1 MDVLKYL
8 NKTIEIAAYLHIN
21 YSGQLNIGNIG
32 YHFSRSRNKFWY
44 IPFSTIFK
52 IRKEAADII
61 WVQGFKYPLQL
72 LMLKL
77 IIGTKTKIIIQHH
90 GEHPFA
96 GLKKLCQKL
105 AGRITNAYLFTS
117 VGIADEW
124 INAGI
129 INSRTKCFEVLE
141 ASTYFTTKNKQESY
155 ARTGIKKGVQNFLW
169 VGRLDK
175 NKDPLTVLTAFKQYI
190 VQYPDAHLYMIYQ
203 TEDLLPEVKS
213 MLSKSR
219 ELQNAVHLAGQVS
232 HNELSYW
239 FSAADF
245 FISGSHSEA
254 AGYALIECMACGCIP
269 IVTNIPSFRK
279 ITAEGKHG
287 LLYDPGNANTLYD
300 ALLRTTALN
309 STALSADIIKHF
321 SESLSFSAIGTT
333 LSKVFKKLQ

>member
-8 NKTIEIAAYLHIN
+8 NEDDISAYLHIN
-21 YSGQLNIGNIG
+21 YSGRLNLDNIQ
-32 YHFSRSRNKFWY
+32 YNFSRSRNKFWY

-52 IRKEAADII
+52 IRKETADII
-61 WVQGFKYPLQL
+61 WVQGFKHPLQL
-72 LMLKL
+72 LILKL
-77 IIGTKTKIIIQHH
+77 IIGNKTKIIIQHH

-141 ASTYFTTKNKQESY
+141 ASTYLTPKNKQESY
-155 ARTGIKKGVQNFLW
+155 VRTGIKKDVQNFLW

-175 NKDPLTVLTAFKQYI
+175 NKDPLTVLTAFKQYL

-203 TEDLLPEVKS
+203 TEDLLAEIETVI
-213 MLSKSR
+213 
-219 ELQNAVHLAGQVS
+219 ELNSTLNNTVHLVGKVE
-232 HNELSYW
+232 HNELPYW

-279 ITAEGKHG
+279 ITAEGKYG
-287 LLYDPGNANTLYD
+287 LLYEPGNINMLYD
-300 ALLRTTALN
+300 TLIKTTNLN
-309 STALSADIIKHF
+309 SAALSADIVKHF
-321 SESLSFSAIGTT
+321 SERLSFSALGAT
-333 LSKVFKKLQ
+333 LSNVFKKLQ